1 MYFTVELWSLIYVY
15 LDMLHNYDEKIY
27 NYILIIV
34 NFKCRNESSGN
45 SELRVHKFEIILEKR
60 FIKIMK

>member
-1 MYFTVELWSLIYVY
+1 MIYVY
-15 LDMLHNYDEKIY
+15 LDMLHNSDYKEKIY

-34 NFKCRNESSGN
+34 NFKYKNESSGN
-45 SELRVHKFEIILEKR
+45 SELRVHKFEIILEER

>member
-34 NFKCRNESSGN
+34 NFKCRNESSRN